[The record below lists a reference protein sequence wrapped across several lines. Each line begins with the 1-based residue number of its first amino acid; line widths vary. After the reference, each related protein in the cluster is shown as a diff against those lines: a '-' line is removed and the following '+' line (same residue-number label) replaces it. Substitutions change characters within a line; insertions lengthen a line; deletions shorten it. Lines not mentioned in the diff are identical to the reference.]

1 MFTGFC
7 TCNACRKH
15 MTVQGGHDSR
25 SLRCMFCKVLRDH
38 RTGQLSCLRQLQHAS
53 GEDPSSGVTFNL
65 QAEKLVSRTVTL
77 HVSVAPAPPTAA
89 TAAATAR
96 RIVKSI
102 AVQWQPSGVVA
113 RKLTLDPRTL
123 GKITSALFCRC
134 L

>member
-1 MFTGFC
+1 LSGDQ
-7 TCNACRKH
+7 TCGR
-15 MTVQGGHDSR
+15 
-25 SLRCMFCKVLRDH
+25 
-38 RTGQLSCLRQLQHAS
+38 
-53 GEDPSSGVTFNL
+53 
-65 QAEKLVSRTVTL
+65 QAEKLVSNTATL

-123 GKITSALFCRC
+123 GKITSALFSWNQPTSC
-134 L
+134 LGPTQKI